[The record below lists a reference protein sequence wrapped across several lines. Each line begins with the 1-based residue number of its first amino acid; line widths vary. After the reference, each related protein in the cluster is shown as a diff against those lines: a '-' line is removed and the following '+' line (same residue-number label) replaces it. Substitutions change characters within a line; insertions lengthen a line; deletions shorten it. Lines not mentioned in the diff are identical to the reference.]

1 VSHERFACVWHHLHI
16 DVGRHFAWRADAT
29 RSRWVGSDAARN
41 VFNQTSAS
49 LALTRGARGFFSA
62 RAVMPWL
69 QAAGTIDATS
79 FYDTGDL
86 KHTLERLVDFDRLNA
101 GTDAS

>member
-1 VSHERFACVWHHLHI
+1 
-16 DVGRHFAWRADAT
+16 
-29 RSRWVGSDAARN
+29 
-41 VFNQTSAS
+41 
-49 LALTRGARGFFSA
+49 LTRGARGFFSA

>member
-1 VSHERFACVWHHLHI
+1 MSALPVSGIIFILTAGGILL
-16 DVGRHFAWRADAT
+16 GALTRHVLAGA
-29 RSRWVGSDAARN
+29 GSDAARN